1 MLGFD
6 YCMISGLFVGFLCSV
21 FYVIRQL
28 DQFLHQE
35 LMSQNLGSTSSKKSA
50 TDHRLA
56 VLCTTA
62 MLSCSFFEGCKE
74 ELKDTFGLLHIT
86 YSAHFS
92 PDCTW
97 TIENS
102 GISKPVAIVSIE
114 EVQFGYCR

>member
-1 MLGFD
+1 
-6 YCMISGLFVGFLCSV
+6 MISGLFVGFLCSS

-28 DQFLHQE
+28 DRFLHQE
-35 LMSQNLGSTSSKKSA
+35 LMNHNLGSPSSKKSA

-62 MLSCSFFEGCKE
+62 MLNCGFFVGCKE
-74 ELKDTFGLLHIT
+74 ELKDAFGYLHIT
-86 YSAHFS
+86 YSANFS

-97 TIENS
+97 TIGNS
-102 GISKPVAIVSIE
+102 GISKPVAIVSIG

>member
-6 YCMISGLFVGFLCSV
+6 YCMISGL
-21 FYVIRQL
+21 
-28 DQFLHQE
+28 LHQE
-35 LMSQNLGSTSSKKSA
+35 LMSQNLGSPSSTKSA

-56 VLCTTA
+56 VLCTSA

-74 ELKDTFGLLHIT
+74 ELKDPFGHLHIT
-86 YSAHFS
+86 YSAKFS

-102 GISKPVAIVSIE
+102 GISKPVAIVSIG